1 MIVWLNTDGSVGEIV
16 SSYVLTDSDGNT
28 YSAFSQREGNLA
40 AGGIFVYFEGGNPS
54 GGLAY
59 SAWTLPTGEVSPT
72 ALKASWK
79 KDCTIGLDKSRDMRK
94 FKAEKAYEMQY
105 FPFPDGLISEGGNG
119 VYKVGITDSVD
130 NKTYAYGPVLFS
142 VAENSVVKE
151 TTLTKTEYAEL
162 KADVESKADKSVL
175 EADYQ
180 LQYSSTN
187 VRGYGNGVVTAKDLQ
202 SLADGQLI
210 FMPPTSMEGDKRQEL
225 WYVTKTDGVN
235 NAEKAPVAVE
245 GNRPYF
251 VYTKE
256 NYSPSKEVQNVGTGL
271 VSYFYD
277 ENNKERVVYGTD
289 NVTDGYGF
297 FVNVLDA
304 SGNYSG
310 AISLGAKTYKFAYDN
325 LVDVFSSDGNTTAIK
340 SPMGSASVELANGDS
355 KVYGTNVYIGSKDA
369 ESSGYTGTI
378 KIGNSITLESG
389 GAVINL
395 SPVGSM
401 NIRGTG
407 LNVYCMTTFN
417 DVAPRCYVAPDGDE
431 CLTNKSYVDS
441 TAEAQATEKANAL
454 QVTLQAEIDAINASQ
469 NFVAT
474 YGKKADLPTAP
485 SGILENDCVLILQ
498 DEEHDNA
505 STVYK
510 WTGSAWEFVGKL
522 GDCYT
527 KAEIDAE
534 HNEIKSEISVVN
546 TKYAS
551 MFTATSS
558 KTAESE

>member
-1 MIVWLNTDGSVGEIV
+1 MASMDLD
-16 SSYVLTDSDGNT
+16 T
-28 YSAFSQREGNLA
+28 Y
-40 AGGIFVYFEGGNPS
+40 
-54 GGLAY
+54 
-59 SAWTLPTGEVSPT
+59 
-72 ALKASWK
+72 K
-79 KDCTIGLDKSRDMRK
+79 KDLENKSEVPSFAPAVKTQYSRNITVEDWNAVIYSVQGLLSDVS
-94 FKAEKAYEMQY
+94 AT
-105 FPFPDGLISEGGNG
+105 SEFLL
-119 VYKVGITDSVD
+119 D
-130 NKTYAYGPVLFS
+130 NTA
-142 VAENSVVKE
+142 
-151 TTLTKTEYAEL
+151 
-162 KADVESKADKSVL
+162 
-175 EADYQ
+175 YQ

-251 VYTKE
+251 VYTKA
-256 NYSPSKEVQNVGTGL
+256 NYSPSKEVQSVGTGL

-289 NVTDGYGF
+289 SVADGYGF

-310 AISLGAKTYKFAYDN
+310 AISLGAKVYKFNNAQGVKFLEMDDN
-325 LVDVFSSDGNTTAIK
+325 ATYLRSYNGTCELKMESGKTTLISSEVDFGGWLSHSGSQTHFLSGLVQFDNGLTQFK
-340 SPMGSASVELANGDS
+340 GSAYFYNDAQIFIAPTG
-355 KVYGTNVYIGSKDA
+355 VYH
-369 ESSGYTGTI
+369 
-378 KIGNSITLESG
+378 
-389 GAVINL
+389 
-395 SPVGSM
+395 
-401 NIRGTG
+401 
-407 LNVYCMTTFN
+407 
-417 DVAPRCYVAPDGDE
+417 
-431 CLTNKSYVDS
+431 LTNKSYVDS
-441 TAEAQATEKANAL
+441 TAEAQATEKTNAL

-534 HNEIKSEISVVN
+534 HNEIKSEISEVN